1 MEAAKNTRSVA
12 VSNEAF
18 TVPGFLVSTVA
29 CQMRYRNRPDLAL
42 IAAES
47 QAGAAAAGVFTRN
60 RFRAAPV
67 ELSTEHLKS
76 PYKKAILVNAG
87 IANACTG
94 EMGLQRARQMAE
106 LVARSLKV
114 DTDQILVASTG
125 VIGQQI
131 LIDPLAKATPD
142 LCSNLRP
149 EGWEQVARA
158 IMTTDTVPKMAAIR
172 VELSGKTVTIGG
184 VAKGS
189 GMIAP
194 DMATMLAFVCTDAA
208 IEPGALSY
216 WLRQGTGNS
225 FNCITIDGD
234 TSTNDC
240 VLMLAS
246 GAANNKVL
254 KDVDNAESLLFGEAL
269 QAVLLDLAKQIV
281 YDGEGATKFIE
292 IQICGAPDTQSA
304 KTVAFTIAHSPL
316 VKTAFFGED
325 ANWGR
330 IVAAAGRSGIPV
342 IPEKVGLFFD
352 DVCVLR
358 GGIPLEGPDI
368 EEKAS
373 QVFKRQKLTVRL
385 DLGLGESGFTAYTCD
400 LSYDY
405 VKINA
410 SYRS

>member
-1 MEAAKNTRSVA
+1 VEAAKNTRSVA

-47 QAGAAAAGVFTRN
+47 QAGATAAGVFTRN
-60 RFRAAPV
+60 RFSAAPV
-67 ELSTEHLKS
+67 ELCKEHLRF

-106 LVARSLKV
+106 LVARSFEV
-114 DTDQILVASTG
+114 DTARILVASTG

-131 LIDPLAKATPD
+131 LIDPLAKATPE
-142 LCSNLRP
+142 LCNNLRP
-149 EGWEQVARA
+149 HGWEQVARA
-158 IMTTDTVPKMAAIR
+158 IMTTDTVPKMASTR

-225 FNCITIDGD
+225 FNCITVDGD

-254 KDVDNAESLLFGEAL
+254 KDVDNAESLLFGKAL
-269 QAVLLDLAKQIV
+269 EAVLLDLAKQIV

-292 IQICGAPDTQSA
+292 IQICGAADTESA
-304 KTVAFTIAHSPL
+304 RTVAFTIAHSPL

-342 IPEKVGLFFD
+342 IPEKVSLFFD
-352 DVCVLR
+352 DVCVFR
-358 GGIPLEGPDI
+358 GGIPLEGPGI

-373 QVFKRQKLTVRL
+373 QVFKQQKLKVRL